1 MYRTDPSC
9 SYCGEPIQSTR
20 PDARFCSNTCR
31 VNAHRAAHRKKQN
44 ETATMINEVID
55 QHDRATRLYASA
67 KPTGHGLIHLA
78 MTTTFTG
85 ALKPE
90 AHRVAWQ
97 TSLPREAIEAL
108 RDVLDDVLQRNESP
122 N

>member
-1 MYRTDPSC
+1 
-9 SYCGEPIQSTR
+9 
-20 PDARFCSNTCR
+20 
-31 VNAHRAAHRKKQN
+31 
-44 ETATMINEVID
+44 MINEVID

-122 N
+122 T

>member
-20 PDARFCSNTCR
+20 PDARYCSNACR
-31 VNAHRAAHRKKQN
+31 VSAHRAAHRKKQS

>member
-20 PDARFCSNTCR
+20 PDARFCSNACR
-31 VNAHRAAHRKKQN
+31 VSAHRAANRKKQS

-108 RDVLDDVLQRNESP
+108 RNVLDDVLNRNESP

>member
-1 MYRTDPSC
+1 
-9 SYCGEPIQSTR
+9 
-20 PDARFCSNTCR
+20 
-31 VNAHRAAHRKKQN
+31 
-44 ETATMINEVID
+44 MINEVID